1 MSVSDTSGL
10 VGGEGII
17 RGENILDIALWDFVP
32 EMRGTSVPHICLA
45 I

>member
-1 MSVSDTSGL
+1 MFVLDIFGF

-17 RGENILDIALWDFVP
+17 RGENILDIVFWDFVF
-32 EMRGTSVPHICLA
+32 EMRGISVFYICLV